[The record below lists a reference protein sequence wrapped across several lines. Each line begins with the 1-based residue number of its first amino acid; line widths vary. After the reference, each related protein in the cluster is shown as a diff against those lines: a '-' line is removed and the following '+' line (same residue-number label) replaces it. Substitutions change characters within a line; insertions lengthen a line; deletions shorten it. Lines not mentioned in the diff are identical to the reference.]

1 MTSASALPPAL
12 NPPLRTL
19 LGPGPSTVHP
29 RVYQSMMAPV
39 LGHLDPDFL
48 KIMDETRDLLR
59 AAFRTQS
66 EHTIAVSGSGSAGME
81 ACVANLIEPGDR
93 AVVCINGFFG
103 ERIAEMAS
111 RYGAEVVRVE
121 AEWGRTIEPEAV
133 EAALKAG
140 RTSAGGGHASGVKL
154 VAIVHAETSTGVL
167 QPLSDIVRLAH
178 AHDALLLVDSVTS
191 LAGCELAVDDW
202 DIDATYS
209 ATQKCLSAPP
219 GLAPVTLGPRAS
231 AALGARE
238 TKVRSWYLDMT
249 LLDNYWGG
257 KRAYHHTAPISMVYA
272 LREALRLAM
281 EEGLEARIA
290 RHRRNGEALW
300 AGLQAMGLGLHAPES
315 YRLPVLTTV
324 RIPEGI
330 DDLKLR
336 RALLYQHSIEIGG
349 GLGPLAG
356 KVWRIGLM
364 GHSSLVENVLAV
376 LQALEQELAGQEMRL
391 EKGDGVAAADRVLGA
406 G

>member
-1 MTSASALPPAL
+1 VPELPPAL
-12 NPPLRTL
+12 TPPTRVL

-29 RVYQSMMAPV
+29 QVYQAMTQPI

-48 KIMDETRDLLR
+48 RIMDETKDLLR
-59 AAFRTQS
+59 AAFRTQN
-66 EHTIAVSGSGSAGME
+66 EHTIAVSGTGSAGME
-81 ACVANLIEPGDR
+81 ACVANLIEPGER

-121 AEWGRTIEPEAV
+121 AEWGRIIEPEAV

-140 RTSAGGGHASGVKL
+140 RTKL
-154 VAIVHAETSTGVL
+154 VAIVHAETSTGVW

-178 AHDALLLVDSVTS
+178 AHGALLLVDSVTS
-191 LAGCELAVDDW
+191 FTGCELAVDDW
-202 DIDATYS
+202 DIDATFS
-209 ATQKCLSAPP
+209 ASQKCLSAPP
-219 GLAPVTLGPRAS
+219 GLAPVTLGARAT
-231 AALGARE
+231 AALNNRE

-257 KRAYHHTAPISMVYA
+257 KRAYHHTAPITMVYA
-272 LREALRLAM
+272 LRAALRLAL
-281 EEGLEARIA
+281 EEGLEERIA
-290 RHRRNGEALW
+290 RHRRHGEALW
-300 AGLQAMGLGLHAPES
+300 AGLQAMGLALHAREGQ
-315 YRLPVLTTV
+315 RLPVLTTV

-336 RALLYQHSIEIGG
+336 RALLYDHAMEIGG

-364 GHSSLVENVLAV
+364 GYSSSAENVRAV
-376 LQALEQELAGQEMRL
+376 LGALEQELSAQGFRV
-391 EKGDGVAAADRVLGA
+391 EKGTGVAAADRALAVG
-406 G
+406 

>member
-1 MTSASALPPAL
+1 
-12 NPPLRTL
+12 
-19 LGPGPSTVHP
+19 
-29 RVYQSMMAPV
+29 MMAPV

-48 KIMDETRDLLR
+48 KIMDETKDLLR
-59 AAFRTQS
+59 AAFRTQN
-66 EHTIAVSGSGSAGME
+66 EHTIAVSGTGSAGME

-121 AEWGRTIEPEAV
+121 AEWGSIIEPEAV

-140 RTSAGGGHASGVKL
+140 RTKV
-154 VAIVHAETSTGVL
+154 VAIVHPETSTGVM
-167 QPLSDIVRLAH
+167 QPLADIVRLTH

-191 LAGCELAVDDW
+191 FGGCELAVDDW

-219 GLAPVTLGPRAS
+219 GLAPVTLGQRAS
-231 AALGARE
+231 AALGSRE

-257 KRAYHHTAPISMVYA
+257 KRAYHHTAPITMVYA
-272 LREALRLAM
+272 LREALRLAV

-290 RHRRNGEALW
+290 RHRRHGEALW
-300 AGLQAMGLGLHAPES
+300 AGLEAMGLTLHAPKGC
-315 YRLPVLTTV
+315 RLPVLTTV

-330 DDLKLR
+330 DDMKVR
-336 RALLYQHSIEIGG
+336 RALLYQHSTEIGG

-364 GHSSLVENVLAV
+364 GHSSLTENVLAV
-376 LQALEQELAGQEMRL
+376 LQALEQELAGQGFRL
-391 EKGDGVAAADRVLGA
+391 DKGAGVAAADRALGA

>member
-1 MTSASALPPAL
+1 VPELPPEL
-12 NPPLRTL
+12 NPPLRVL
-19 LGPGPSTVHP
+19 LGPGPSNVHP
-29 RVYQSMMAPV
+29 RVYQAMMAPV

-48 KIMDETRDLLR
+48 KIMDETKDLLR
-59 AAFRTQS
+59 AAFSTQN
-66 EHTIAVSGSGSAGME
+66 EHTIAVSGTGSAGME

-93 AVVCINGFFG
+93 AVVCINGYFG

-121 AEWGRTIEPEAV
+121 AEWGRIIEPEAV

-140 RTSAGGGHASGVKL
+140 RTKL
-154 VAIVHAETSTGVL
+154 VAIVHAETSTGVM
-167 QPLSDIVRLAH
+167 QPLADIVRLTH

-191 LAGCELAVDDW
+191 FAGCELAVDDW

-219 GLAPVTLGPRAS
+219 GLAPVTLGPRAG
-231 AALGARE
+231 AALGSRE
-238 TKVRSWYLDMT
+238 TKVRSWYLDLT

-290 RHRRNGEALW
+290 RHRRHGEALW
-300 AGLQAMGLGLHAPES
+300 AGLQAMGLALHAPEG

-330 DDLKLR
+330 DDSKVR
-336 RALLYQHSIEIGG
+336 RALLHEHSIEIGG

-364 GHSSLVENVLAV
+364 GHSSLAENVLAL
-376 LQALEQELAGQEMRL
+376 LQALEQELAGQGLRL
-391 EKGDGVAAADRVLGA
+391 EKGAGVAAADRALG
-406 G
+406 